1 MPPASGLSVSVFY
14 RSHGSFIDRNSSF
27 ARESESFV
35 MQTLSEIWFAL
46 PLIIAIS
53 LVYAGT
59 RHEAMPVIL
68 MHAARVAGWISGFMA
83 LIWIVLLIVS
93 WWL

>member
-1 MPPASGLSVSVFY
+1 
-14 RSHGSFIDRNSSF
+14 
-27 ARESESFV
+27 
-35 MQTLSEIWFAL
+35 MQLLSEIWFAV

-59 RHEAMPVIL
+59 RNESMPVIL
-68 MHAARVAGWISGFMA
+68 AHAARVAGWISGFMA
-83 LIWIVLLIVS
+83 LIWVVLLLVS